1 MTDSTGIPRG
11 RAQFCLG
18 VSRAPDDSSMQVTMY
33 GGTPKNGEYL
43 DDVWVLSVPAFRWI
57 AINDTNN
64 QERLS
69 DDSVAGR
76 NSHTC
81 IMWRDHQMIVLG
93 GIYPRPAATA
103 VGSDRNVSVCDTVY
117 SPLRLLDT
125 STYSWQSEYKPS
137 ENPYSVPAAV
147 SDIIGGK

>member
-1 MTDSTGIPRG
+1 
-11 RAQFCLG
+11 
-18 VSRAPDDSSMQVTMY
+18 MQITLY
-33 GGTPKNGEYL
+33 GGTLGNGEYV

-69 DDSVAGR
+69 DGSVAGR
-76 NSHTC
+76 RGHTC
-81 IMWRDHQMIVLG
+81 AMWRDSQMIVLG
-93 GIYPRPAATA
+93 GIYPRPAATILT
-103 VGSDRNVSVCDTVY
+103 SDRHVSVCDTVY

-125 STYSWQSEYKPS
+125 SSYSWQSEYNPS
-137 ENPYSVPAAV
+137 GEPYSVPAVV